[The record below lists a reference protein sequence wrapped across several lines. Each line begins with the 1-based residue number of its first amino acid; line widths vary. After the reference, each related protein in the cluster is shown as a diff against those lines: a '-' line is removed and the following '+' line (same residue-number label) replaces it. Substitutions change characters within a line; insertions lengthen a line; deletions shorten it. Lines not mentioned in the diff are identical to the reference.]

1 VQAFDAYQLLGL
13 EKRLVIAADE
23 LRAAFREAGK
33 CIHPDAGGAEM
44 DFAEL
49 QRSHDILASPSRRL
63 AHWSELRGMKID
75 PRGTVDD
82 SLMDLFALVGSVMQK
97 CESVIRKR
105 EEAKS
110 ALGRALLEDET
121 QRCREELEVVIA
133 RVSARIEDECGNFGS
148 YEDACSVELSE
159 VARCV
164 RNLAFLEK
172 WQASLRAMF
181 PRML

>member
-1 VQAFDAYQLLGL
+1 MQSFDAYQLLGL
-13 EKRLVIAADE
+13 EKHLVISTEE

-33 CIHPDAGGAEM
+33 RLHPDAGGGEM

-49 QRSHDILASPSRRL
+49 QRAHDMLASPSRRL
-63 AHWSELRGMKID
+63 AHWFELRGIKLD

-97 CESVIRKR
+97 CESLIRKR

-121 QRCREELEVVIA
+121 QRCREELEGVIT
-133 RVSARIEDECGNFGS
+133 RVSARIENECRNFGS
-148 YEDACSVELSE
+148 YEDARSSELTE
-159 VARCV
+159 VACCA